1 MIWDKVQIYFLKRG
15 DFFKVFKDQSH
26 YSLNLKR
33 PRTSTPGDLVLE

>member
-1 MIWDKVQIYFLKRG
+1 MGQRADLFFKGEVI
-15 DFFKVFKDQSH
+15 FFKVFKGQSH